1 MLSQQLSVKAF
12 NVDIGFHKNIALA
25 FSGIGML
32 ESVISLVMEIRHMIE
47 MSQISEIGTMGHDLM
62 QFGGLAYHT
71 L

>member
-1 MLSQQLSVKAF
+1 MFSQQLSVKAF
-12 NVDIGFHKNIALA
+12 NVEIGFHKNIALV

-47 MSQISEIGTMGHDLM
+47 MSQTSAVGTMGHDLM
-62 QFGGLAYHT
+62 QFGGLAYHA

>member
-12 NVDIGFHKNIALA
+12 NLDIGFHKNIALA

-32 ESVISLVMEIRHMIE
+32 ESVISLVMEIRHMIG
-47 MSQISEIGTMGHDLM
+47 MSQTSEIGTMGHDLM

>member
-1 MLSQQLSVKAF
+1 MKAF

-32 ESVISLVMEIRHMIE
+32 ESVISLFMEIRHMIE
-47 MSQISEIGTMGHDLM
+47 MSQTSEIGTMGHDLM